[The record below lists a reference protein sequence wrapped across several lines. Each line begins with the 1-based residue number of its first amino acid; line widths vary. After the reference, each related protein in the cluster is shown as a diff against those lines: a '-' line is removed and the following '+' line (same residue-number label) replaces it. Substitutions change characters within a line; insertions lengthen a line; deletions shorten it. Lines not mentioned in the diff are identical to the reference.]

1 MALYQRFK
9 RQILSKTH
17 LIRVT
22 IVLLLLSGSLALL
35 LLIIKPLSRLTT
47 SLPNHAG
54 RTNFLLLGV
63 AGGDHEG
70 KDLTDTVIFA
80 SIDANT
86 GDTALISIPRDLW
99 VPSIRAKINTAYH
112 YGEERQPGVGGFLL
126 AKSSLTEAIGQ
137 PVDFVVLI
145 DFSGFAKAID
155 AIGGLD
161 IQVDNSFTDPKF
173 PIPGKETDP
182 CEPCRYETISFSKG
196 LQHMDG
202 ATALKFVRSRQ
213 AAGDEGTDFARSKRQ
228 EKLISA
234 FKQKI
239 LTSPTKIFKLK
250 QILSEVVV
258 TDISS
263 SFYFPLS
270 KLGLKAVRQPIR
282 TFSLSE
288 PTLIHPPVSA
298 SQDYQW
304 VLLANPDITKYVDSL
319 LHP

>member
-9 RQILSKTH
+9 RQILSKVVFV
-17 LIRVT
+17 R
-22 IVLLLLSGSLALL
+22 IVLVCLSLGLFTILYLLA
-35 LLIIKPLSRLTT
+35 IKPLSRLTA
-47 SLPNHAG
+47 SLPNHTG

-63 AGGDHEG
+63 SGGDREG
-70 KDLTDTVIFA
+70 KDLTDTIIFA
-80 SIDANT
+80 SLDIRT
-86 GDTALISIPRDLW
+86 GDTVLISIPRDLW
-99 VPSIRAKINTAYH
+99 IPSLRAKINTAYH
-112 YGEERQPGVGGFLL
+112 YGEERQPGIGGFLL

-155 AIGGLD
+155 VIGGLD
-161 IQVDNSFTDPKF
+161 IQVDTSFIDSKF

-182 CEPCRYETISFSKG
+182 CEPCRYETISFTKG

-213 AAGDEGTDFARSKRQ
+213 AEGDEGTDFARSKRQ

-239 LTSPTKIFKLK
+239 LSSPTKIFQLK
-250 QILSEVVV
+250 RIFSQIVI

-263 SFYFPLS
+263 NLYFPLF
-270 KLGLKAVRQPIR
+270 KLGLKAVRQPLR
-282 TFSLSE
+282 SFSLSE
-288 PTLIHPPVSA
+288 PLLSHPPISA
-298 SQDYQW
+298 VQDYQW
-304 VLLANPDITKYVDSL
+304 VLLTNPNVAKYVESL

>member
-9 RQILSKTH
+9 RQILSKVVFV
-17 LIRVT
+17 R
-22 IVLLLLSGSLALL
+22 IVLVCLSLGLFTILYLLA
-35 LLIIKPLSRLTT
+35 IKPLSRLTA
-47 SLPNHAG
+47 SLPNHTG

-63 AGGDHEG
+63 SGGDREG
-70 KDLTDTVIFA
+70 KDLTDTIIFA
-80 SIDANT
+80 SLDIRT
-86 GDTALISIPRDLW
+86 GDTVLISIPRDLW
-99 VPSIRAKINTAYH
+99 IPSLRAKINTAYH
-112 YGEERQPGVGGFLL
+112 YGEERQPGIGGFLL

-155 AIGGLD
+155 VIGGLD
-161 IQVDNSFTDPKF
+161 IQVDTSFIDSKF

-182 CEPCRYETISFSKG
+182 CEPCRYETISFTKG

-213 AAGDEGTDFARSKRQ
+213 AEGDECTDFARSKRQ
-228 EKLISA
+228 ENLISA

-239 LTSPTKIFKLK
+239 LSSPTKIFQLK
-250 QILSEVVV
+250 RIFSQIVI

-263 SFYFPLS
+263 NLYFPLF
-270 KLGLKAVRQPIR
+270 KLGLKAVRQPLR
-282 TFSLSE
+282 SFSLSE
-288 PTLIHPPVSA
+288 PLLSHPPISA
-298 SQDYQW
+298 VQDYQW
-304 VLLANPDITKYVDSL
+304 VLLTNPNVAKYVESL

>member
-9 RQILSKTH
+9 RQILSKVVFVRIF
-17 LIRVT
+17 L
-22 IVLLLLSGSLALL
+22 VLFLLSSSIALL
-35 LLIIKPLSRLTT
+35 FLLIKPAKQLFT
-47 SLPNHAG
+47 SLPTHAD

-70 KDLTDTVIFA
+70 KDLTDTIIFA
-80 SIDANT
+80 SINNQT
-86 GDTALISIPRDLW
+86 GDTALVSIPRDLW

-112 YGEERQPGVGGFLL
+112 YGEERQPGVGGYLL
-126 AKSSLTEAIGQ
+126 AKSSITEITSQ

-161 IQVDNSFTDPKF
+161 IQVDNSFTDTKF

-182 CEPCRYETISFSKG
+182 CEPCRYETITFTAG

-213 AAGDEGTDFARSKRQ
+213 AEGDEGTDFARSKRQ

-234 FKQKI
+234 FKQKLI
-239 LTSPTKIFKLK
+239 TSPTKIFQLK
-250 QILSEVVV
+250 KVLSQSVV
-258 TDISS
+258 TDISPKL
-263 SFYFPLS
+263 YFPLF
-270 KLGLKAVRQPIR
+270 KLGLKAARQPLR
-282 TFSLSE
+282 SFSLSE
-288 PTLIHPPVSA
+288 PLLSHPPISA
-298 SQDYQW
+298 AQDYQW
-304 VLLANPDITKYVDSL
+304 VLLTNPKVAEYIDSL